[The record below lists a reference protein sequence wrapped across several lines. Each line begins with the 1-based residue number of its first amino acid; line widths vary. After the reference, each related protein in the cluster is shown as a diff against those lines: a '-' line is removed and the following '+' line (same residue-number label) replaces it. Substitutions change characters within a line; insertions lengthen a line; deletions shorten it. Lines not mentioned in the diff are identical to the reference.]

1 MTYIITVRRGITYIS
16 KSYKDFDLIFIK
28 KYKNFENF
36 LHRKLEREKQ
46 SYRKGQWYEKDWR
59 KYFRQSK

>member
-28 KYKNFENF
+28 KYKNFEKF
-36 LHRKLEREKQ
+36 LHRKWEREKQ
-46 SYRKGQWYEKDWR
+46 SYRKG
-59 KYFRQSK
+59 